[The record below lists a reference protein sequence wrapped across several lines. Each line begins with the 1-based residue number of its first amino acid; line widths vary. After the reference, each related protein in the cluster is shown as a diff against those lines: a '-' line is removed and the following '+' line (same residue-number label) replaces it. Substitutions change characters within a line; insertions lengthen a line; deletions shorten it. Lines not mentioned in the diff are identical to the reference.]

1 MKEKILKPP
10 KKAPRTL
17 INPPISNSAIER
29 IIFTIYILCYRSR
42 LQATVVG
49 GYNINLDK

>member
-1 MKEKILKPP
+1 MKEDFQKGSIFLMKEKILKPP

-29 IIFTIYILCYRSR
+29 IIP
-42 LQATVVG
+42 
-49 GYNINLDK
+49 